1 MTEQTSIAVGGMT
14 CASCVLHVERALRKV
29 PGVVDASV
37 NLATERATVRHENV
51 SQAALREAIEDAGYS
66 ASDAAPAL
74 NRRDLFVAASFTVPL
89 VVLSMLGMVLHNSAT
104 HFFMGWGGLLLAAPV
119 QLWAGRRFYRAGFAE
134 LRNRTPGMN
143 TLVMLGSSAA
153 FLYSVAVLLAPSWF
167 PAASAHTYFEASSS
181 IITLILVGKH
191 LEAVARGRASRAIK
205 ALLSLQP
212 KTARVRRNGEDVEL
226 AIDDVVVGD
235 AVLVRPGERLAVD
248 GEVIEG
254 ASFVDESMITGEP
267 IPLRKES
274 GSGVTG
280 GTVNTS
286 GALVVRAT
294 RPAREST
301 LQRIVALVEDAQG
314 SKPPIQALADRIAG
328 VFVPIVVVVAALTF
342 VAWWLLGGAFESAL
356 VAAVAVLVVACPC
369 AMGLATP
376 TAVMVATGR
385 AASLGIL
392 FRRGIALEAL
402 ARATTVLL
410 DKTGTLTEGK
420 PAVTD
425 MMLFE
430 DALTDIAAA
439 ESRSEHPIARA
450 IVAAAEG
457 RKIPTPDS
465 FESETGFGVTAIV
478 EGRRVRVGASRYF
491 DDIGRPPQID
501 ELAAQGKTP
510 VVATI
515 DGRLAAIIA
524 VSDPLRATSAAAV
537 RALQQ
542 LGVDVAMV
550 SGDAKRTAED
560 VAAEVGITEVFAN
573 QLPADKVQRL
583 ADLQGRGH
591 RVVFVG
597 DGINDAPALA
607 RADVGVAI
615 GTGTDI
621 AIEAGDV
628 VLMRAD
634 LRALVD
640 AIALAKRS
648 VRTIHVNFF
657 WAYGYNVLLIP
668 LAAVGAMSPIFAA
681 GVMSLSSLFVLGNS
695 LLLRRFRGL

>member
-1 MTEQTSIAVGGMT
+1 
-14 CASCVLHVERALRKV
+14 
-29 PGVVDASV
+29 
-37 NLATERATVRHENV
+37 
-51 SQAALREAIEDAGYS
+51 
-66 ASDAAPAL
+66 
-74 NRRDLFVAASFTVPL
+74 
-89 VVLSMLGMVLHNSAT
+89 
-104 HFFMGWGGLLLAAPV
+104 
-119 QLWAGRRFYRAGFAE
+119 
-134 LRNRTPGMN
+134 
-143 TLVMLGSSAA
+143 
-153 FLYSVAVLLAPSWF
+153 
-167 PAASAHTYFEASSS
+167 
-181 IITLILVGKH
+181 
-191 LEAVARGRASRAIK
+191 
-205 ALLSLQP
+205 
-212 KTARVRRNGEDVEL
+212 
-226 AIDDVVVGD
+226 
-235 AVLVRPGERLAVD
+235 
-248 GEVIEG
+248 
-254 ASFVDESMITGEP
+254 
-267 IPLRKES
+267 
-274 GSGVTG
+274 
-280 GTVNTS
+280 
-286 GALVVRAT
+286 
-294 RPAREST
+294 
-301 LQRIVALVEDAQG
+301 
-314 SKPPIQALADRIAG
+314 
-328 VFVPIVVVVAALTF
+328 
-342 VAWWLLGGAFESAL
+342 
-356 VAAVAVLVVACPC
+356 
-369 AMGLATP
+369 
-376 TAVMVATGR
+376 
-385 AASLGIL
+385 
-392 FRRGIALEAL
+392 
-402 ARATTVLL
+402 VLL
-410 DKTGTLTEGK
+410 DKTGTITEGK

-450 IVAAAEG
+450 ILAAAEG

-478 EGRRVRVGASRYF
+478 EGRRVRVGAPRYF
-491 DDIGRPPQID
+491 DDIGRPPPQID

-524 VSDPLRATSAAAV
+524 VSDPIRTTSATAV
-537 RALQQ
+537 RALHQ

-550 SGDAKRTAED
+550 SGDAKKTANA

-583 ADLQGRGH
+583 ADLQARGR

-628 VLMRAD
+628 VLMRGD

-648 VRTIHVNFF
+648 VRAIHVNFF

-681 GVMSLSSLFVLGNS
+681 AAMSLSSLFVLGNS